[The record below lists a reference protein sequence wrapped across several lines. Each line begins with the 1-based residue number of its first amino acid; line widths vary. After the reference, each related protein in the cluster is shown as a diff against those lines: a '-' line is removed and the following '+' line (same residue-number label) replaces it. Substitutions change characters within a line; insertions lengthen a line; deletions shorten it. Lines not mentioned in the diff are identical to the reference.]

1 MNECRN
7 RKTYCLK
14 EGILMDWFKNFMAGR
29 YGGDQLSIFLVI
41 ISLLLSLTGQFAE
54 SAFLF
59 ALSHIPL
66 FVAIYRTFS
75 RDIQKRSMENYKF
88 AILFSPL
95 YSKIKTTEKRI
106 KDAKIYKYFNCV
118 TCKTT
123 LRVPRGKGK
132 IMITCPK
139 CKTKVMKKT

>member
-7 RKTYCLK
+7 RMTYCLK
-14 EGILMDWFKNFMAGR
+14 EGILMDWFKNFMTGR

-123 LRVPRGKGK
+123 LRVPRVRKNYDYL
-132 IMITCPK
+132 PQ
-139 CKTKVMKKT
+139 V